1 MRNGRA
7 GSRMARLVLLTGGLA
22 LAGCA
27 PTSPEAGRALFTQ
40 YCASCHGP
48 GAKGDGPMAAGL
60 GKKPAD
66 LTTIAERNGG
76 TFPLARVMSAIDGY
90 TRRNDHGS
98 IMPEMGP
105 VLPAGPLVRMD
116 TGDGVL
122 TPVPANLAAL
132 AHYLETLQV
141 K

>member
-1 MRNGRA
+1 MHNGRT
-7 GSRMARLVLLTGGLA
+7 GSRAAWLVLLAGGLA
-22 LAGCA
+22 VSACA
-27 PTSPEAGRALFTQ
+27 PTSPEAGRALFSE
-40 YCASCHGP
+40 YCASCHGS
-48 GAKGDGPMAAGL
+48 GAKGDGPMAAHL

-66 LTTIAERNGG
+66 LTAIAQRNGG
-76 TFPLARVMSAIDGY
+76 TFPMARVMSTIDGY

-98 IMPEMGP
+98 VMPEMGP

-116 TGDGVL
+116 TGDGIM

-132 AHYLETLQV
+132 AHYLETLQT